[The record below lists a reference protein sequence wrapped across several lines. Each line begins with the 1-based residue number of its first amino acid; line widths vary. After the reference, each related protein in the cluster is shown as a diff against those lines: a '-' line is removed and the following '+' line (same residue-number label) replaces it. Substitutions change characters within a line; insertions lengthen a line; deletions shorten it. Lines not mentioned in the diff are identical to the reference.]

1 MRRSVV
7 LLVVLTTVSIASAA
21 DLKSGQAS
29 GNLTIDGKP
38 LALKYA
44 IAATGPD
51 TFDDTKEA
59 IYLLLTP
66 KPVPQSAIDA
76 AATFDDLRRIV
87 DDGIAYKFQNG
98 DHFHVTARN
107 KGVLK
112 DRELQS
118 SASLMD
124 APPVTV
130 GAAAVS
136 GSITPWKGEDEEIG
150 CRQITLYIGP
160 LAFNAPIA
168 RRFAIEKPVVIGAKA
183 KKLPAGGGEPGKAYL
198 AEKCT
203 APKIPKDAK
212 EVEAMMAKEGLTPT
226 DDDLK
231 KMSKEAGKPVTRAD
245 VAKQFLEMA
254 TAMSALQQT
263 DCKVMGGLQDGDAAI
278 IQVQASQMKIRQA
291 TDVTMV
297 KEASGWKVK
306 KEGAW
311 HNP

>member
-1 MRRSVV
+1 MRRSVVV

-150 CRQITLYIGP
+150 DHKMNYNV
-160 LAFNAPIA
+160 AFNAPIA

-198 AEKCT
+198 AEKCA